1 MKYFDFMPWRFS
13 VIETIENSEVL
24 NVRQQCGMVW
34 AAAEL
39 FSVLS
44 WLDHVEVSCQNCSGI
59 K

>member
-44 WLDHVEVSCQNCSGI
+44 WLDHIEVSCQSC
-59 K
+59 